1 MRDKIK
7 NKLKAIGGDNLQ
19 IKESSKSIE
28 KKKKANFIKIITQF
42 KNVWKVSNELGSEYG
57 VNLVNYEDKYYRI
70 IENLIFEHYGK
81 WAGEIIMW
89 WIYEVDDPKKE
100 TYYVYDKDHKI
111 KHPVKSVSQLYTTL
125 KKMKILK

>member
-7 NKLKAIGGDNLQ
+7 NKLKAIGGNNLQ
-19 IKESSKSIE
+19 IKESSKSLE

-111 KHPVKSVSQLYTTL
+111 KHPIKSVSQLYTTL

>member
-7 NKLKAIGGDNLQ
+7 NKLKAIGGNNLQ
-19 IKESSKSIE
+19 IKESSKSLE

-81 WAGEIIMW
+81 WAGEMIMW

>member
-1 MRDKIK
+1 MREKIK
-7 NKLKAIGGDNLQ
+7 NRLKAIGGDNLQ

-28 KKKKANFIKIITQF
+28 KKKKSNFIKIITQF

>member
-7 NKLKAIGGDNLQ
+7 NKLKAIGGNNLQ

>member
-7 NKLKAIGGDNLQ
+7 NKLKAIGGNNLQ
-19 IKESSKSIE
+19 IKESSKSLE

>member
-1 MRDKIK
+1 MREKIK
-7 NKLKAIGGDNLQ
+7 NRLKAIGGDNLQ

-89 WIYEVDDPKKE
+89 WIYEVDDPKRE

>member
-7 NKLKAIGGDNLQ
+7 NKLKAIGGNNLQ

-28 KKKKANFIKIITQF
+28 KKKKSNFIKIITQF

>member
-7 NKLKAIGGDNLQ
+7 NKLKAIGGNNLQ
-19 IKESSKSIE
+19 IKESSKSLE

-81 WAGEIIMW
+81 WAGKIIMW

>member
-7 NKLKAIGGDNLQ
+7 NKLKAIGGNNLQ
-19 IKESSKSIE
+19 IKESSKSLE
-28 KKKKANFIKIITQF
+28 KKKKSNFIKIITQF

-111 KHPVKSVSQLYTTL
+111 KHPIKSVSQLYTTL

>member
-1 MRDKIK
+1 MRYKIK
-7 NKLKAIGGDNLQ
+7 NKLKAIGGNNLQ
-19 IKESSKSIE
+19 IKESSKSLE
-28 KKKKANFIKIITQF
+28 KKKKSNFIKIITQF

>member
-7 NKLKAIGGDNLQ
+7 NKLKAIGGNNLQ
-19 IKESSKSIE
+19 IKESSKSLE
-28 KKKKANFIKIITQF
+28 KKKKANFTKIITQF

-89 WIYEVDDPKKE
+89 WIYEVDDPKRE

>member
-7 NKLKAIGGDNLQ
+7 NKLKAIGGNNLQ
-19 IKESSKSIE
+19 IKESSKSLE
-28 KKKKANFIKIITQF
+28 KKKKSNFIKIITQF

>member
-7 NKLKAIGGDNLQ
+7 NKLKAIGGNNLQ
-19 IKESSKSIE
+19 IKESSKSLE

-42 KNVWKVSNELGSEYG
+42 KSVWKNSNELGSEYG

-89 WIYEVDDPKKE
+89 WIYEVDDPKRE

>member
-1 MRDKIK
+1 
-7 NKLKAIGGDNLQ
+7 NNLQ
-19 IKESSKSIE
+19 IKESSKSLE
-28 KKKKANFIKIITQF
+28 KKKKSNFIKIITQF

>member
-1 MRDKIK
+1 MREKIK
-7 NKLKAIGGDNLQ
+7 NRLKAIGGDNLQ

>member
-1 MRDKIK
+1 MREKIK
-7 NKLKAIGGDNLQ
+7 NRLKAIGGDNLQ

-100 TYYVYDKDHKI
+100 TYYVYDKNHKI

>member
-7 NKLKAIGGDNLQ
+7 NKLKAIGGNNLQ

-89 WIYEVDDPKKE
+89 WIYEVDDPKRE

>member
-7 NKLKAIGGDNLQ
+7 NKLKAIGGNNLQ

-89 WIYEVDDPKKE
+89 WIYEVDDLKRE

>member
-7 NKLKAIGGDNLQ
+7 NKLKAIGGNNLQ
-19 IKESSKSIE
+19 IKESSKSLE

-81 WAGEIIMW
+81 CAGEIIMW

>member
-7 NKLKAIGGDNLQ
+7 NKLKAIGGNNLQ
-19 IKESSKSIE
+19 IKESSKSLE

-89 WIYEVDDPKKE
+89 WIYEVDDPKRE

>member
-1 MRDKIK
+1 MREKIK
-7 NKLKAIGGDNLQ
+7 NRLKAIGGDNLQ
-19 IKESSKSIE
+19 IKESSKSLE

-42 KNVWKVSNELGSEYG
+42 KNVWKTSNELGSEYG

-89 WIYEVDDPKKE
+89 WIYEVDDPKRE

>member
-7 NKLKAIGGDNLQ
+7 NKLKAIGGNNLQ
-19 IKESSKSIE
+19 IKESSKSLE

-42 KNVWKVSNELGSEYG
+42 KNVWKVSNKLGSEYG

>member
-7 NKLKAIGGDNLQ
+7 NKLKAIGGNNLQ

-57 VNLVNYEDKYYRI
+57 VNLVNYEDKCYRI

-89 WIYEVDDPKKE
+89 WIYEVDDPKRE

>member
-1 MRDKIK
+1 MREKIK
-7 NKLKAIGGDNLQ
+7 NRLKAIGGDNLQ
-19 IKESSKSIE
+19 IKESSKSLE

-89 WIYEVDDPKKE
+89 WIYEVDDPKRE

>member
-7 NKLKAIGGDNLQ
+7 NKLKAIGGNNLQ

-81 WAGEIIMW
+81 WA
-89 WIYEVDDPKKE
+89 
-100 TYYVYDKDHKI
+100 
-111 KHPVKSVSQLYTTL
+111 
-125 KKMKILK
+125 